1 MGDEKHDL
9 IVFSAGAVA
18 PPLQKAVEIFEKTHG
33 DKCGMRIN
41 KPGVLFDEISR
52 GDRADIICTGAEY
65 MLDEGT
71 EAGLVDGDSRR
82 SLGLRRSAIIVPLG
96 NPGRIHTIEDL
107 CREGVRIGIATE
119 GCLKGVWDEVASR
132 AGLTDAIRK
141 NIVYRADSCGSVM
154 ALVNTQKAEGIFGW
168 SAFAKL
174 WPQTSEAVELRD
186 EHQIFR
192 STVISVVRSSKN
204 KERAQTLIEFLAS
217 PEVDEIYTSLGWI
230 RKR

>member
-1 MGDEKHDL
+1 MNDEMNHL
-9 IVFSAGAVA
+9 RIFSAGAVA
-18 PPLQKAVEIFEKTHG
+18 PPLQKAVEIFEKKRG
-33 DKCGMRIN
+33 GKCVMRIN
-41 KPGVLFDEISR
+41 KPSILFDEISR
-52 GDRADIICTGAEY
+52 GDRADVVCTGAEY
-65 MLDEGT
+65 MLDEAT
-71 EAGLVDGDSRR
+71 EAGLIDGDSRR

-141 NIVYRADSCGSVM
+141 NILYRADSCGSVM
-154 ALVNTQKAEGIFGW
+154 ALVNTLKADAIFGW
-168 SAFAKL
+168 SAFARL
-174 WPQTSEAVELRD
+174 WPQTSESVELLY

-204 KERAQTLIEFLAS
+204 KELARTLIEFIVSAD
-217 PEVDEIYTSLGWI
+217 VDGIYTSLGWI